1 MQYALKERIG
11 KPDLF
16 CGRDEEMK
24 RLIDWAAG
32 IPKEISKSQA
42 ILGRRKSGKTA
53 IMQRLF
59 NILWI
64 KNGQVVPFYF
74 EVLDQDIWLLKFAKS
89 YFYTFLT
96 QYFSFTLRIPLPLNN
111 LHWDWDDL
119 VILAKKQGNKDV
131 IHQMEVFKSYEN
143 KELAE
148 EAISFAFGAPAG
160 FVGYTGKFFVV
171 MIDEIQYMTE
181 HIYKD
186 KDETIKAKTLPG
198 AFHGLVE
205 LKIAPMLVAGSYIGW
220 MTQMM
225 QKMFV
230 GSRLRPFPI
239 SPKLDFK
246 GGMEAIYKYAEHY
259 DITLTEEIALVI
271 NSIVQSDPF
280 YMTALFNSPFQDF
293 SSADGVIKTFIN
305 EITNKK
311 GELYLTWMEYINI
324 SIKKVNDRY
333 AKHILLILSENRYKE
348 MGRDEILDKLGWSK
362 DRDPELEE
370 KLLALEYG
378 GLIEGTSSSYHYQG
392 IPDDVLDLIFRE
404 RYHYEIYNKKFDLSS
419 ELRKKIRD
427 LEKNNRSLKSQVN
440 ELKGRML
447 ELVIWREMNQYR
459 KKGQP
464 FAHLENKLRT
474 IPDHLKNQDVIS
486 MIQSMIIGNIYLNYY
501 IQSPESV
508 VQELDVLVE
517 GVSENIFQC
526 IVFEIKNRDDT
537 NLPTEKEIQQFIQ
550 KLELFT
556 HSLKR
561 QGHNRVMLCPI
572 FFSANGFEPDIEK
585 YLFDNHIFAADIYSW
600 GILSLKK

>member
-1 MQYALKERIG
+1 MKYVLEERIG
-11 KPDLF
+11 NPNLF
-16 CGRDEEMK
+16 CGRDKEMS
-24 RLIDWAAG
+24 LLLTWASR
-32 IPKEISKSQA
+32 IPKKISKSQA

-59 NILWI
+59 NILWN
-64 KNGQVVPFYF
+64 KNAQVVPFYF
-74 EVLDQDIWLLKFAKS
+74 EVLDQDIWLLEFARS
-89 YFYTFLT
+89 YFYTFLS
-96 QYFSFTLRIPLPLNN
+96 QFFSFVFREPLPINSSY
-111 LHWDWDDL
+111 WDWDQLYD
-119 VILAKKQGNKDV
+119 LAKRYGNKV
-131 IHQMEVFKSYEN
+131 VLYQMGVFKSYIE
-143 KELAE
+143 AE
-148 EAISFAFGAPAG
+148 SATQAIHFAFGAPANFYG
-160 FVGYTGKFFVV
+160 FTGKFFVV

-181 HIYKD
+181 HIYYD
-186 KDETIKAKTLPG
+186 KEKTIKERTLPC

-220 MTQMM
+220 MTQIM

-239 SPKLDFK
+239 SPKLGFK
-246 GGMEAIYKYAEHY
+246 GGMEAAYKYAEYY
-259 DITLTEEIALVI
+259 DISLTEEIALVI

-348 MGRDEILDKLGWSK
+348 MGRDEILVKLGWSK

-378 GLIEGTSSSYHYQG
+378 GLIEGTTSSYHYQG

-419 ELRKKIRD
+419 ELRKKISD
-427 LEKNNRSLKSQVN
+427 LEKNNRSLKSQVS

-459 KKGQP
+459 RKGQP
-464 FAHLENKLRT
+464 FARLEKKLRP
-474 IPDHLKNQDVIS
+474 IPNHLQSHDMLS
-486 MIQSMIIGNIYLNYY
+486 MIQSMTIANIYINYY

-517 GVSENIFQC
+517 GASENIFQG

-550 KLELFT
+550 KLKLFT
-556 HSLKR
+556 NSMKR
-561 QGHNRVMLCPI
+561 QGHEHVLLCPI
-572 FFSANGFEPDIEK
+572 YFSANGFEPDIEK
-585 YLFDNHIFAADIYSW
+585 YLFEHNVLTADMDSW
-600 GILSLKK
+600 GILS